1 MPRLTCLLAATAI
14 LPVSTLASAQSSA
27 KDPEGIVRANSH
39 PSVAGTAAAFTGKAT
54 VRPIVDASQMGQT
67 TIGEVVFQPGARSR
81 WHTHPGGQAITVT
94 AGCGWTQR
102 EGGPVVR
109 ICKGDTAY
117 VPAGVKHWHGAT
129 ATTGMTQ
136 FSVTETIDGKNVNW
150 MEPVTE
156 GQYRAGDKAVK

>member
-1 MPRLTCLLAATAI
+1 MTCQGSITATIAMLI
-14 LPVSTLASAQSSA
+14 VSTSALAQQSV
-27 KDPEGIVRANSH
+27 KRPEGIVRANAR
-39 PSVAGTAAAFTGKAT
+39 PAVAGSSANFTGSAT

-81 WHTHPGGQAITVT
+81 WHTHPGGQAITVMQ
-94 AGCGWTQR
+94 GCGWTQR

-129 ATTGMTQ
+129 STSGMTQ
-136 FSVTETIDGKNVNW
+136 FSVTETIGGKNVTW
-150 MEPVTE
+150 LEPVTDA
-156 GQYRAGDKAVK
+156 QYREGEVLAK